1 MYVKRVKWWQ
11 TVEGLLHLEIAVPFD
26 VNKFIRSEINSS
38 NRRKIVNL
46 VEKAYKL
53 VDEALRDVS
62 FLNWFL
68 GKEHEGYL
76 DNIAVQF
83 MLHEAAKLGELDL
96 ISEIHP
102 NVKNSSYHVE
112 LKTDNVVITVNRSKD
127 KHSTAR
133 KAIYRSILQK
143 ENQCYF
149 VLDEVD
155 FGNIKEEPGYLELT
169 HNHLDRKLDFVVLG
183 VPDGRGKWYSSIN
196 LLTEPHLV
204 TKSPEENI
212 IEEQQLVK
220 FKQLAQGVH
229 NNGGKES

>member
-1 MYVKRVKWWQ
+1 M
-11 TVEGLLHLEIAVPFD
+11 EIAVPLD
-26 VNKFIRSEINSS
+26 AKKYIRSEINPS

-53 VDEALRDVS
+53 VDEALKDVS
-62 FLNWFL
+62 FLNWSL
-68 GKEHEGYL
+68 GKKHEGYL

-83 MLHEAAKLGELDL
+83 MLYEAAKLGELDL
-96 ISEIHP
+96 IPEIHP
-102 NVKNSSYHVE
+102 NVKKSSYHVE
-112 LKTDNVVITVNRSKD
+112 LKTDKVVITVNRSKD
-127 KHSTAR
+127 KYSTAR
-133 KAIYRSILQK
+133 KAIYRSILRQ

-149 VLDEVD
+149 VLDEDD

-169 HNHLDRKLDFVVLG
+169 HNHIDRKLDFVVLG